1 MGRLIMDIFGIKE
14 VVLSQFRIYRETNR
28 ATGRTNK
35 LLDVVTNN
43 DVIITDSS
51 KEKFRLEFLI
61 RELGKHTKIVTVN
74 PEKPDFSKFTG
85 LNRNG
90 GNVYFDH
97 HWTERYYQS
106 RINEMTDEFNR
117 FSNYLNQKSP
127 KRENISDM
135 WI

>member
-14 VVLSQFRIYRETNR
+14 AVLSQFKIYRETNR

-61 RELGKHTKIVTVN
+61 REL
-74 PEKPDFSKFTG
+74 
-85 LNRNG
+85 
-90 GNVYFDH
+90 
-97 HWTERYYQS
+97 
-106 RINEMTDEFNR
+106 
-117 FSNYLNQKSP
+117 
-127 KRENISDM
+127 
-135 WI
+135 